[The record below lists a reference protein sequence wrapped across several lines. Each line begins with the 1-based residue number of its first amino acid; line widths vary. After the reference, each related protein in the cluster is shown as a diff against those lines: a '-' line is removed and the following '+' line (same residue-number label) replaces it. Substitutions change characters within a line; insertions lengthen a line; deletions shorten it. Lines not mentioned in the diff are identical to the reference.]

1 LIAVFEIVYQNKR
14 LMSIFSVFG
23 LSMSKQ
29 KLSLQD
35 QLLKSGLV
43 SSAKAKTIK
52 SDKHKQTR
60 QQQKNNVVVVDETK
74 LLAEQAQ
81 VEKIARDKELNQLR
95 KLQDEQKQLAA
106 QVKQLIELNRQPK
119 DENGVAYNFNDNN
132 KIKTVYVANE
142 MREQIIQGRVAIVKL
157 ATAYEVVSAEVAR
170 KILDRDA
177 DSVIVF
183 NQQANNAADSEDAYA
198 AFQIPD
204 DLIW

>member
-1 LIAVFEIVYQNKR
+1 
-14 LMSIFSVFG
+14 
-23 LSMSKQ
+23 MSKQ

-52 SDKHKQTR
+52 SNKHKQTR

-81 VEKIARDKELNQLR
+81 AEKIARDKELNQLR
-95 KLQDEQKQLAA
+95 KLQDEQKQLVA

-119 DENGVAYNFNDNN
+119 DENGLAYNFNDNN
-132 KIKTVYVANE
+132 KIKTVYVANA

-157 ATAYEVVSAEVAR
+157 AGAYEVVSAEVAK

-177 DSVIVF
+177 SSVIVF
-183 NQQANNAADSEDAYA
+183 NQQADNASDAEDAYA

>member
-1 LIAVFEIVYQNKR
+1 
-14 LMSIFSVFG
+14 
-23 LSMSKQ
+23 MSKQ

-60 QQQKNNVVVVDETK
+60 QQQKNNVVVVDEAK
-74 LLAEQAQ
+74 VLAEQTQA
-81 VEKIARDKELNQLR
+81 EKTARDKELNQLR
-95 KLQDEQKQLAA
+95 KAQDEQKQLAA

-132 KIKTVYVANE
+132 KIKTLYVSNV
-142 MREQIIQGRVAIVKL
+142 MRDQIIQGRLAIVKL
-157 ATAYEVVSAEVAR
+157 TELNAKKGTLPSYEVVSAEVAK
-170 KILDRDA
+170 KIQERDGRC
-177 DSVIVF
+177 VIVF
-183 NQQANNAADSEDAYA
+183 NEQGNADVNTEDAYA

>member
-1 LIAVFEIVYQNKR
+1 MLHRQ
-14 LMSIFSVFG
+14 LDCFSQYVDLF
-23 LSMSKQ
+23 MSKQ

-52 SDKHKQTR
+52 TDKHKQTR

-81 VEKIARDKELNQLR
+81 AEKIARDKELNQLR
-95 KLQDEQKQLAA
+95 KSQDEQKQLAA

-119 DENGVAYNFNDNN
+119 DENGLAYNFNDNN

-157 ATAYEVVSAEVAR
+157 AAAYEVVSADVAQ
-170 KILDRDA
+170 KILERDA
-177 DSVIVF
+177 SSVIVF

>member
-1 LIAVFEIVYQNKR
+1 MVHQQLR
-14 LMSIFSVFG
+14 CFSQYLG
-23 LSMSKQ
+23 LFMSKQ

-52 SDKHKQTR
+52 TDKHKQTK

-74 LLAEQAQ
+74 LLAEQVQA
-81 VEKIARDKELNQLR
+81 EKIARDKELNQLR

-119 DENGVAYNFNDNN
+119 DENGLAYNFNDNN
-132 KIKTVYVANE
+132 KIKTIYVANE
-142 MREQIIQGRVAIVKL
+142 MREQIIQGRAAIVRL
-157 ATAYEVVSAEVAR
+157 AAAYEVVSAEVAK

-177 DSVIVF
+177 GSVIVF
-183 NQQANNAADSEDAYA
+183 NQQTNTAAGSEDAYA
-198 AFQIPD
+198 DYQIPD